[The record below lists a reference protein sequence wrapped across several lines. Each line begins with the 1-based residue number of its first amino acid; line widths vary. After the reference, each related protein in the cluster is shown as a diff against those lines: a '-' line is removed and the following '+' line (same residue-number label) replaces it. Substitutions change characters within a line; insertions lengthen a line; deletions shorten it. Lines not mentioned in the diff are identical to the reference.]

1 MKKEINQKRF
11 FSAMAFVA
19 ITFLAVALLVSLIAS
34 KLGSDGQDV
43 FSQIANVIKQI
54 AQALAYIC
62 ACISAFGF
70 VRSKRNSVYMI
81 LYVIVC
87 IMIAV
92 FVILPLFGI

>member
-70 VRSKRNSVYMI
+70 VRCKRNSVYMI
-81 LYVIVC
+81 LYIIVC